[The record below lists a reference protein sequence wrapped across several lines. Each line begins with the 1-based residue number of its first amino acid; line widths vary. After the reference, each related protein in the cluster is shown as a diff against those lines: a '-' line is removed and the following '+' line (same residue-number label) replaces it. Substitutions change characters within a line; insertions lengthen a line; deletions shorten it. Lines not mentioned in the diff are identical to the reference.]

1 MDSVKA
7 RARVQ
12 PTPSLVR
19 WEVRSG
25 GAPWHR
31 APCMDSPSFGD
42 HPEGRVLVQ
51 ALTVRPAWG
60 WIAVRP
66 RGWVPLHALQPA
78 RQLVVTTDPYL
89 LPTDAVQRDVLK
101 SEEQVGPSRAVRPRI
116 A

>member
-1 MDSVKA
+1 MDPIKGGASLPPA
-7 RARVQ
+7 
-12 PTPSLVR
+12 PTLVR

-31 APCMDSPSFGD
+31 APCVESPSFGD

-51 ALTVRPAWG
+51 ALAVRPALG

-78 RQLVVTTDPYL
+78 RLLAVTTDPYL
-89 LPTDAVQRDVLK
+89 FSMDAVQRDVPK
-101 SEEQVGPSRAVRPRI
+101 SEQVEPLRVVRQRI
-116 A
+116 V